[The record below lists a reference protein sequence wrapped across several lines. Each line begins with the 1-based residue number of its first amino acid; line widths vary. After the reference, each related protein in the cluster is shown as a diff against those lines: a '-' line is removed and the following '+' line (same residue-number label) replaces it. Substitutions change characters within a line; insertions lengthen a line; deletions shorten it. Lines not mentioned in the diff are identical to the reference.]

1 MEDKGRYDVL
11 LTKYLANELN
21 AEDELFIQNWVNV
34 NNENR
39 QNFETLKNTWELLG
53 ITESWNNVDV
63 DAEWLSLKSSLKS
76 EEAKVIALP
85 QRQITQASVA
95 SETIR
100 KSKGVRQIL
109 IGISVAASLIFM
121 LVLGNKV
128 FFTNASQVHE
138 TAKKELAES
147 ATINQMR
154 HELNNTDNPI
164 PFKLDDG
171 SAIVLFSHS
180 EIRFR
185 KDFPKDRRNIILYGK
200 AQFKIAHDKSRPF
213 TVFTG
218 DIKTTALG
226 TNFTVTAFQNRN
238 RIVVRLDEGKVL
250 VKPVD
255 SSTPAFIKDVVLL
268 PGQELT
274 YDKKRKTVEVKL
286 VSGQKKKS
294 VNKIT
299 TPEVNKNN
307 PTIPNNYRGSWFMF
321 NNQPLS
327 KILESLQEMYDT
339 KIIYSEKDLEK
350 FYFIGRFNRTDS
362 LEGILNHIADLNGL
376 TITKT
381 DSTFILKSK

>member
-21 AEDELFIQNWVNV
+21 AEDESFVQNWVDA

-53 ITESWNNVDV
+53 ITESWDNVDV

-76 EEAKVIALP
+76 EEAKVIVLP
-85 QRQITQASVA
+85 QRQISQAPVA

-100 KSKGVRQIL
+100 KSKKLRQIL

-121 LVLGNKV
+121 LVLANKI
-128 FFTNASQVHE
+128 FFTNATQVHE

-147 ATINQMR
+147 ATVSQMR

-164 PFKLDDG
+164 SFKLDDG
-171 SAIVLFSHS
+171 STIVLFSHS

-185 KDFPKDRRNIILYGK
+185 KDFPKDSRNIILYGK
-200 AQFKIAHDKSRPF
+200 AQFKVAHDKSRPF
-213 TVFTG
+213 TVFSG

-226 TNFTVTAFQNRN
+226 TNFTVTAFEKSN
-238 RIVVRLDEGKVL
+238 RIVVRLEEGKVL
-250 VKPVD
+250 VRPVNN
-255 SSTPAFIKDVVLL
+255 SNPAFIEDVVLL

-274 YDKKRKTVEVKL
+274 YDKKRKTVKVKL
-286 VSGQKKKS
+286 VSGQKRRS

-299 TPEVNKNN
+299 ALEVNKDQ
-307 PTIPNNYRGSWFMF
+307 PTIPNNYKGSWFMF

-350 FYFIGRFNRTDS
+350 LYFIGRFNRTDS
-362 LEGILNHIADLNGL
+362 LEGILNHIADLNNL
-376 TITKT
+376 TLTKT
-381 DSTFILKSK
+381 DSTFMLKNK